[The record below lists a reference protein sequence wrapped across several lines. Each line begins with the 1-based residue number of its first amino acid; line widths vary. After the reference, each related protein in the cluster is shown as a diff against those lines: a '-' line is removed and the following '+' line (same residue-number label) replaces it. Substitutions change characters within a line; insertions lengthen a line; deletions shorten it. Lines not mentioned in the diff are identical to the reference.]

1 MPRWTH
7 AIVLFSLLMLPVA
20 PAAQEEVFMP
30 LAAIPHHQPS
40 GSRFVPGVGSMPD
53 AVYLSVQLDGV
64 PKWVVGTP
72 SRSRASWLVALEDGR
87 VLAVDA
93 NGRLT
98 TAGQLAPGQPPV
110 GMIDPDGDLA
120 LLPLP
125 ADASVRSV
133 PVVLPDGLLY
143 VAKNGDVVR
152 ISRGSIAAR
161 RALDALPDAR
171 IVVRG
176 ERAAVYAGQTA
187 RYAHGVLGDAVEA
200 SALVVFDVATLDEA
214 YRITLDG
221 GMVFEGLTPLWTDL
235 DGGGS
240 EELIATVADAE
251 LGARIRVYAGDTGEQ
266 VAEGPLIG
274 RGGRWRHQLAAG
286 AFSEDGVI
294 ELASVL
300 TPEVETAMLR
310 HTPLGRLGEAA
321 ELADVEVDPAH
332 LVLGRALGDQH
343 HLGLDDPGV
352 ADQRPAGLDDGL
364 RYGVAEMFAQRA
376 EDGPPVGFELGR
388 LAHVLGREAAAEV
401 DHREIDAA
409 LGAGAKD
416 GRG

>member
-1 MPRWTH
+1 
-7 AIVLFSLLMLPVA
+7 
-20 PAAQEEVFMP
+20 MP
-30 LAAIPHHQPS
+30 LVAIPHHQPS

-93 NGRLT
+93 DGRLT

-143 VAKNGDVVR
+143 VANNGDVVR

-171 IVVRG
+171 IVVCG
-176 ERAAVYAGQTA
+176 GWGAVYAGQTD

-200 SALVVFDVATLDEA
+200 SALVVFDVETLDEV

-251 LGARIRVYAGDTGEQ
+251 FGARIRVYAGDTGDQ

-300 TPEVETAMLR
+300 TPHIGGVVQFS
-310 HTPLGRLGEAA
+310 RLNGADFPVVA
-321 ELADVEVDPAH
+321 ELRGFTSHVLYSDNLDMAVAGDFDGDGRVELVLPDQERRNLAGLRRDGPQDVEIAWVVPVDGAVSTN
-332 LVLGRALGDQH
+332 L
-343 HLGLDDPGV
+343 
-352 ADQRPAGLDDGL
+352 
-364 RYGVAEMFAQRA
+364 
-376 EDGPPVGFELGR
+376 
-388 LAHVLGREAAAEV
+388 
-401 DHREIDAA
+401 AA
-409 LGAGAKD
+409 LTLAD
-416 GRG
+416 GHLALAVGTDSGLLHIWLPTE